1 MKTILPSFRNLAV
14 VVLIVSSFSFSS
26 VVAQTNQ
33 ELIFKN
39 STRISGS
46 NGANGAVYRFPLINS
61 THDALVKIAGRSHSD
76 VKLNSIDQSSSGY
89 NNAFQPQVEYD
100 GNASNISWWME
111 FEVTFVTTNTQT
123 LQTIPGF
130 KATAIDIDG
139 DNSSLNEWVSFYS
152 LNSYT
157 VETNSAITVSD
168 VNDNLAGNLLTTGKR
183 FDGSKNLYTLGVD
196 TSETSVM
203 VTVTYTTTNIIK
215 LRVGGTKTANSSM
228 TNRMYSIWF
237 KNFTYIAPITLPIKL
252 SAFNAVLNNSS
263 RRVDLSWTTE
273 YEKNVSHFIVE
284 RSTDGVNY
292 SDAGMVFAYGNTTDS
307 KNYTMHDN
315 ISNLQATV
323 IYYRLRSV
331 DIDGKNELSNIRVI
345 RNGKGSENN
354 ISILTYPNP
363 VTNDLRITIPANW
376 QNKRAVYEIFNA
388 NGQVARRVETGNSSQ
403 TESINVS
410 SLAPGFYI
418 VKVSCNDE
426 ISQQRIVKQ

>member
-1 MKTILPSFRNLAV
+1 MKTTLPSFRNVAV
-14 VVLIVSSFSFSS
+14 ALLFVSAISFSS
-26 VVAQTNQ
+26 VTAQTTQ
-33 ELIFKN
+33 ELVFKN
-39 STRISGS
+39 SNRISGS
-46 NGANGAVYRFPLINS
+46 GGAVGAVYRFPSINS
-61 THDALVKIAGRSHSD
+61 THDALVKIAGKSHSS
-76 VKLNSIDQSSSGY
+76 VVLNSIDQSSSGY
-89 NNAFQPQVEYD
+89 GNAFQPQVEYT
-100 GNASNISWWME
+100 GSTNNISWWME
-111 FEVTFVTTNTQT
+111 FEITFVTTNTQT
-123 LQTIPGF
+123 LQAVPGF

-139 DNSSLNEWVSFYS
+139 DNNTLNEWVSFYS

-157 VETNSAITVSD
+157 LETNSAVTVTN
-168 VNDNLAGNLLTTGKR
+168 VLDNLAGNIMTAGKR

-196 TSETSVM
+196 TTETSVM
-203 VTVTYTTTNIIK
+203 TTVTYNTTNIIK
-215 LRVGGTKTANSSM
+215 LRVGGTKTSSSSM
-228 TNRMYSIWF
+228 TTRMYSIWF

-252 SAFNAVLNNSS
+252 SAFNAVLSNSS
-263 RRVDLSWTTE
+263 KRVDLSWTTE

-345 RNGKGSENN
+345 RIGKGSENS

-363 VTNDLRITIPANW
+363 VTSDLRITVPANW

-388 NGQVARRVETGNSSQ
+388 NGQVARRVETGSSSQ
-403 TESINVS
+403 TENINIS
-410 SLAPGFYI
+410 NLAPGFYI
-418 VKVSCNDE
+418 VKVSCNGE
-426 ISQQRIVKQ
+426 TAQQRIVKQ

>member
-1 MKTILPSFRNLAV
+1 MKTVLPSIRNLAV
-14 VVLIVSSFSFSS
+14 LMLIVSSFSFSS

-39 STRISGS
+39 SSRLSGS
-46 NGANGAVYRFPLINS
+46 NGANGSVYRFPLING

-89 NNAFQPQVEYD
+89 NNAFQPQVEYT
-100 GNASNISWWME
+100 GSTNNISWWME
-111 FEVTFVTTNTQT
+111 FEITFVTTNTQT

-139 DNSSLNEWVSFYS
+139 DNNTLNEWVSFYS

-157 VETNSAITVSD
+157 VESNSAITVSD

-203 VTVTYTTTNIIK
+203 TTVTYNTTNIIK

-252 SAFNAVLNNSS
+252 SAFNAVLNNNSK
-263 RRVDLSWTTE
+263 RVDLSWTTE

-345 RNGKGSENN
+345 RIGKGSENN

-363 VTNDLRITIPANW
+363 VANDLRITIPANW

-403 TESINVS
+403 TENINIS

-418 VKVSCNDE
+418 VKVSCNGE
-426 ISQQRIVKQ
+426 TSQQRIVKQ

>member
-1 MKTILPSFRNLAV
+1 MTAILFITTI
-14 VVLIVSSFSFSS
+14 SSAT
-26 VVAQTNQ
+26 AQTNQ
-33 ELIFKN
+33 ELVFKN

-46 NGANGAVYRFPLINS
+46 NGANGAVYKFPLINS

-89 NNAFQPQVEYD
+89 SNAFQPQVEYD
-100 GNASNISWWME
+100 GNTNNVSWWME
-111 FEVTFVTTNTQT
+111 FEITFVTANTQT
-123 LQTIPGF
+123 LQAIPGF

-139 DNSSLNEWVSFYS
+139 DNSTLNEWVSFYS
-152 LNSYT
+152 LSSYT
-157 VETNSAITVSD
+157 VETNSAVTVSD
-168 VNDNLAGNLLTTGKR
+168 VNDMLIGNLLTAGKR
-183 FDGSKNLYTLGVD
+183 FDGSKNLYTAGVD
-196 TSETSVM
+196 TTETSVM
-203 VTVTYTTTNIIK
+203 ATVTYTTTNIIK

-252 SAFNAVLNNSS
+252 SAFNAVLNNNSK
-263 RRVDLSWTTE
+263 RVDLSWATE
-273 YEKNVSHFIVE
+273 YEKNVSHFIIE

-292 SDAGMVFAYGNTTDS
+292 SDAGMVFAYGNTADS
-307 KNYTMHDN
+307 RSYSMYDN

-345 RNGKGSENN
+345 RIGKGSENN

-363 VTNDLRITIPANW
+363 VTSDLRITVPANW
-376 QNKRAVYEIFNA
+376 QNKKAVYEIFNA
-388 NGQVARRVETGNSSQ
+388 NGQVAKRIENGNSSQ
-403 TESINVS
+403 TEIINVG

-418 VKVSCNDE
+418 VKVSCNGE
-426 ISQQRIVKQ
+426 TAQQRIVKQ